1 MNIYKFFSPVLI
13 AALALIILPAISQA
27 QERNRYSTPIA
38 MVADYDGN
46 GPTEKTSQFG
56 VMEPLGLRRNQ
67 QVPITLNV
75 PRSWANSPV
84 GFAPLDGGEVIAS
97 PNLQVD
103 SDGAVGFAFRG
114 GDTPGLYR
122 VLVTVG
128 GEQYEMQFYV
138 GAITPDA
145 AACP

>member
-1 MNIYKFFSPVLI
+1 MNIYKFLLSILI
-13 AALALIILPAISQA
+13 AASAATFLPAVTQA
-27 QERNRYSTPIA
+27 QERNRYSTPIG

-46 GPTEKTSQFG
+46 GPTEKASQFG
-56 VMEPLGLRRNQ
+56 VMEPLGVGRKQ
-67 QVPITLNV
+67 QVPVTLNV
-75 PRSWANSPV
+75 PTSWANSPV
-84 GFAPLDGGEVIAS
+84 GFAPLDGGEIIAS

-122 VLVTVG
+122 VLVTIG

-138 GAITPDA
+138 DGSNPDA